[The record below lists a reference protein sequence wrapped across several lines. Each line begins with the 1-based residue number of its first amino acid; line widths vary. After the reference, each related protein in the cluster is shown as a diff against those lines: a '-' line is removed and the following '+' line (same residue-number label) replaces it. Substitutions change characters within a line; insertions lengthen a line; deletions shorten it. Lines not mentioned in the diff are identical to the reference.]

1 MAAYP
6 PAGDHP
12 ENDDRQPRPFY
23 TTPTR
28 RLDQHPTGQLNR
40 NANQYQNQ
48 NRQWQPPYPGN
59 NPQAYQPTASRK
71 DPNTAMIIEILA
83 GFFGFMGIGYL
94 YAGYTLGG
102 LLRLF
107 GWFFCI
113 FVAVLMML
121 VTLGIGL
128 ICIFPLMLIAPV
140 ISGLLL
146 KQKLERDQAGIYFP
160 SVYL

>member
-6 PAGDHP
+6 PAGNHP
-12 ENDDRQPRPFY
+12 ESDDRQPRPFY
-23 TTPTR
+23 TAPTR

-40 NANQYQNQ
+40 
-48 NRQWQPPYPGN
+48 QWQQPYPGN
-59 NPQAYQPTASRK
+59 YPQSYQPTASRK
-71 DPNTAMIIEILA
+71 DSNTAMIIEILA

-107 GWFFCI
+107 GWFFCM
-113 FVAVLMML
+113 FVAVFLML

-140 ISGLLL
+140 ISGLML

-160 SVYL
+160 GVYP